1 MTGLLVAK
9 QILVTLYSKYEV
21 YITPILK
28 FILALITLLMINSRL
43 GYMDSIDKMTV
54 VLIVADRKSVV

>member
-43 GYMDSIDKMTV
+43 G
-54 VLIVADRKSVV
+54 